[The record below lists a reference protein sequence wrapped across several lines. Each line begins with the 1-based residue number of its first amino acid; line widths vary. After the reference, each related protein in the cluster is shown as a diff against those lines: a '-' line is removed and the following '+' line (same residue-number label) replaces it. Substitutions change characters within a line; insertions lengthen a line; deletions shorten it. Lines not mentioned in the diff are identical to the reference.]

1 MQASNTLKDFIYS
14 FALEQADFLLI
25 IIDENGYIET
35 ANNSAENLVG
45 RVLSNVP
52 FEEMLIDFQGNY
64 KFSDISTLRDE
75 PVLFNVVNTSGLPL
89 TYYFI
94 FQPLENKII
103 AIGQQNAQEIDEM
116 RRSLLSLN
124 NDLNNLTRE
133 LHKKKVQLEKL
144 DAQKNQFFGMA
155 SHDLRH
161 PLGVINMY
169 SGFLM
174 SELASSL
181 STEHNEF
188 LEYVHASGK
197 MLEKILD
204 DYLDFAIF
212 ESGRLVVQ
220 KTQNDITSFLEK
232 IVSYTQMLASS
243 KDISLK
249 LSVPDSPVDLRFD
262 APKMEQVLNNLLS
275 NAIKYS
281 EAGSDVIIDL
291 LLNQNEIVISVADNG
306 RGIKE
311 EDISRIFLPFERI
324 EEETKSQGKSS
335 GLGLAI
341 VKKIMEAHGG
351 RVWAES
357 QYGSGTMIAVAL
369 PSDEKK

>member
-14 FALEQADFLLI
+14 FALQQADFLLI
-25 IIDENGYIET
+25 IINEDGSIET
-35 ANNSAENLVG
+35 ANNSAEKLVG
-45 RVLSNVP
+45 RALNNVP
-52 FEEMLIDFQGNY
+52 FEKMLIDFQGNF
-64 KFSDISTLRDE
+64 KFSDITTPRDE
-75 PVLFNVVNTSGLPL
+75 PVLLNVVNTSGLPL

-94 FQPLENKII
+94 FQILENKIV

-169 SGFLM
+169 SGFLI
-174 SELASSL
+174 SEADSSL
-181 STEHNEF
+181 KAEHKEF

-212 ESGRLVVQ
+212 ESGRLVVH
-220 KTQNDITSFLEK
+220 KTLNDVISFLNK

-243 KDISLK
+243 KDITLK
-249 LSVPDSPVDLRFD
+249 LSVPGSPVNYYLD

-281 EAGSDVIIDL
+281 QPGSEVDVDL
-291 LLNQNEIVISVADNG
+291 LLDQNEIVIRVVDKG
-306 RGIKE
+306 EGIKE

-324 EEETKSQGKSS
+324 EDTTKSQEKSS

-341 VKKIMEAHGG
+341 VKKIMDAHGG
-351 RVWAES
+351 RVWVES
-357 QYGSGTMIAVAL
+357 QYGRGTMMAVAL
-369 PSDEKK
+369 PLEKKK